1 MTVRRVNVS
10 VIVRNT
16 TLQVEA
22 LEQSIHVDVI
32 RSLGTVGVVSVD
44 VVTQS
49 GSAIGQVGPHLHLS
63 RLQSVC
69 PAKYF
74 PIDSNTVLLNFIR
87 F

>member
-1 MTVRRVNVS
+1 MAVRRVHVT
-10 VIVRNT
+10 VVVRNT

-22 LEQSIHVDVI
+22 VEQSIHVDVV
-32 RSLGTVGVVSVD
+32 RSLGAMGVVSVD

-63 RLQSVC
+63 RLQSIC
-69 PAKYF
+69 PANYF
-74 PIDSNTVLLNFIR
+74 PTDSTTVLLNFIR